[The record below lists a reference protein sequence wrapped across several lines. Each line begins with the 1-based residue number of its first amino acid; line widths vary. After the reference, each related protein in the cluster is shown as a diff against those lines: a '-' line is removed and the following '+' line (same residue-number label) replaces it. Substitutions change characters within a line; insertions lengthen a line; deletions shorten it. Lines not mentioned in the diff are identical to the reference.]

1 MNSWLYADTAERFSH
16 HIGIQKCKLVMMDC
30 PDPVGVARMCD
41 DPRNT
46 VLFHHFLNAL
56 QEEKT
61 EEEMRELADTM
72 EIASCDRES
81 ELCVGEERYSMH
93 SS

>member
-16 HIGIQKCKLVMMDC
+16 HIGIEKC

-61 EEEMRELADTM
+61 GGDEG
-72 EIASCDRES
+72 
-81 ELCVGEERYSMH
+81 VGRYYGDSLL
-93 SS
+93 